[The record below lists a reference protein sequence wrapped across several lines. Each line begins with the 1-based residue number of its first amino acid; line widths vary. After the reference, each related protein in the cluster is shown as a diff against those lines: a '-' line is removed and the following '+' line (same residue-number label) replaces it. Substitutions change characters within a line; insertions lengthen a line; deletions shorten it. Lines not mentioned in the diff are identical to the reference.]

1 MNQVVSAVKKNLDL
15 SQNRPIKE
23 AIYEALRK
31 TILLGEIPSGERINE
46 KNLSENL
53 NISRTP
59 IRYALERLDEEDL
72 VERKTGVGVLVKGIS
87 INDAYEIFDIRKELD
102 VLATRKA
109 MRLMTPEQFN
119 QMRTLLEETDRLNAA
134 GRVAE
139 VMAKFTEFNNFIYA
153 PGGWIFPP
161 FPKS

>member
-1 MNQVVSAVKKNLDL
+1 MNQVVPAVKRNLDL
-15 SQNRPIKE
+15 SENRPIKE
-23 AIYEALRK
+23 AVYEALRK

-72 VERKTGVGVLVKGIS
+72 VERKTGIGVIVRGIS

-102 VLATRKA
+102 ALATRKA
-109 MRLMTPEQFN
+109 MRLMTPAQFK
-119 QMRTLLEETDRLNAA
+119 QMRALLEETDRLNDAD
-134 GRVAE
+134 GCL
-139 VMAKFTEFNNFIYA
+139 KSWPNLPSLIILFTMPAICC
-153 PGGWIFPP
+153 G
-161 FPKS
+161 

>member
-1 MNQVVSAVKKNLDL
+1 MNQVVPAVKRNLDL
-15 SQNRPIKE
+15 SENRPIKE
-23 AIYEALRK
+23 AVYEALRK
-31 TILLGEIPSGERINE
+31 TILLGEIPSGERINA

-72 VERKTGVGVLVKGIS
+72 VERKTGIGVIVKGIS

-109 MRLMTPEQFN
+109 MRLMTPAQFK
-119 QMRTLLEETDRLNAA
+119 QMRALLEETD
-134 GRVAE
+134 
-139 VMAKFTEFNNFIYA
+139 
-153 PGGWIFPP
+153 
-161 FPKS
+161 

>member
-119 QMRTLLEETDRLNAA
+119 QMRTLWKKRI
-134 GRVAE
+134 V
-139 VMAKFTEFNNFIYA
+139 
-153 PGGWIFPP
+153 
-161 FPKS
+161 

>member
-72 VERKTGVGVLVKGIS
+72 LNAKRVLVYLSKVFQLTMPMKFLTFAR
-87 INDAYEIFDIRKELD
+87 NWMCL
-102 VLATRKA
+102 
-109 MRLMTPEQFN
+109 P
-119 QMRTLLEETDRLNAA
+119 
-134 GRVAE
+134 RVRPC
-139 VMAKFTEFNNFIYA
+139 V
-153 PGGWIFPP
+153 
-161 FPKS
+161 